1 MDIFY
6 QSISVT
12 NYILITSYL
21 IMHQDTDQYY
31 ISKTL
36 KGDSQAYSFLVEKYQ
51 NFVYTIVIRMVKVKE
66 EAEEVSQDTFIKAF
80 QSLSS
85 YRGESKFSTWLY
97 SIAYRKAL
105 DRIRKNNKINTSELI
120 EEITESNFESIE
132 NALHYIQEQ
141 ERNEIIKKCILQ
153 LKEQEAAIITF
164 YYYEDLT
171 VKEIAKITQ
180 LTEDNIKVKL
190 HRSRKK
196 LFSLLKYFVL
206 PEITISNG
214 KAI

>member
-1 MDIFY
+1 
-6 QSISVT
+6 
-12 NYILITSYL
+12 
-21 IMHQDTDQYY
+21 MHQDTDQYY
-31 ISKTL
+31 ISETL
-36 KGDSQAYSFLVEKYQ
+36 KGDSRAYSFLVEKYQ

-105 DRIRKNNKINTSELI
+105 DRIRKNNKINTTELI

>member
-1 MDIFY
+1 
-6 QSISVT
+6 
-12 NYILITSYL
+12 
-21 IMHQDTDQYY
+21 MHQDTDQYY

-36 KGDSQAYSFLVEKYQ
+36 KGDSRAYSFLVEKYQ